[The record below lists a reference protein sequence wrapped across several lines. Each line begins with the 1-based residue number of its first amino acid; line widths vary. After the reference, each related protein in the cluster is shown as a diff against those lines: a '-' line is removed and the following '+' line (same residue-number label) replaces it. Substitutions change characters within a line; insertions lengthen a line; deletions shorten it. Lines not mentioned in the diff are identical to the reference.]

1 MHKLLIAVLVSLA
14 PVAAQIPPSAAIRGA
29 VTDDKGRALSGV
41 LVTAVLNAGPPL
53 ARTSTSAADG
63 SFQIQGLP
71 AGPYSLCAQ
80 LPAGGYLDP
89 CQWSLNPTSLTLIAK
104 QVSTGNAVTLRK
116 GSIVKIRMQDPGR
129 LLAQKTRDGR
139 QPHLLIAVPALRGL
153 NAAQQTGKDSNGAD
167 YEVTV
172 PNDSSLTIQVVSRD
186 LKLGDK
192 LGNPL
197 ANNSA
202 REAFQ
207 HGSADPN
214 PKTFSYTVLSQL
226 P

>member
-1 MHKLLIAVLVSLA
+1 
-14 PVAAQIPPSAAIRGA
+14 

-41 LVTAVLNAGPPL
+41 LVTAILPF
-53 ARTSTSAADG
+53 ARTATSAADG

-89 CQWSLNPTSLTLIAK
+89 CQWSLNPPALTLTAK
-104 QVSTGNAVTLRK
+104 QVSTGNAVTLKK
-116 GSIVKIRMQDPGR
+116 GSIVKVRMQDSSR

-139 QPHLLIAVPALRGL
+139 QPNLLIAVPAPRGL
-153 NAAQQTGKDSNGAD
+153 NAAHRTGKDSSGAD

-172 PNDSSLTIQVVSRD
+172 PDDISLTIQVVSRD

-197 ANNSA
+197 ANNFA
-202 REAFQ
+202 RETFQ